1 MKWFTA
7 VQSEPESK
15 PVTPVAADIQTA
27 PPAALN
33 AVPVRVKR
41 VRILN
46 VGYPAVVVEA
56 TPDAARDLQ
65 DIPGIK
71 QVQPDPADCEP
82 DACGSLYFTV
92 VVSALYELTAISA
105 AIEALNERDA
115 VPDPFAQLFE
125 VQA

>member
-7 VQSEPESK
+7 VQSEPEPESPK
-15 PVTPVAADIQTA
+15 PVTFEAVKAYVDAHAA
-27 PPAALN
+27 
-33 AVPVRVKR
+33 PVRTRR

-46 VGYPAVVVEA
+46 VGYPAIVVEA

-65 DIPGIK
+65 DLPGIK

-115 VPDPFAQLFE
+115 VPAPFAQLFE
-125 VQA
+125 VRL